1 LFRLRSDDFFGEVT
15 PPTNQLYAVPRATA
29 AEGMLPARLGGY
41 QLMAKLAV
49 GGMAEVYLA
58 RHGELAGFRTL
69 VVVKKVLP
77 HLASHPE
84 FITMFLDEARIASL
98 LDHPN
103 VVRIIEVGHAD
114 EEFFLAMELVQGKPL
129 SSLIRRA
136 MDRKEPL
143 PPKIAAWI
151 VAQAA
156 AGLHHAHELTDA
168 SGQLLHLVHRDVSP
182 QNILIS
188 FEGAVKVIDFGI
200 ARALGR
206 LTDTAAGQI
215 KGKFAYMAPEHG
227 TGQEIGSW
235 TDIFALGVVL
245 WESLCGRRLFA
256 RQSDMATMRAILEEP
271 IPRPST
277 LVKTPPGLEA
287 IAMRALARD
296 PRDRFE
302 SAQKMREAL
311 ERYTVVAGG
320 VSGGDLAA
328 LMKEYFAEER
338 SRWQSTTRLALEA
351 ESPVASPS
359 TRELKLSQT
368 SIPVGSVIFRPRT
381 TVEAPV
387 VVVSPYRRL
396 LLAGAIAA
404 AVAFLAVTI
413 AITLGRRPPRAH
425 PMVTPVT
432 VPAPAAATPL
442 APVPALEPQATPE
455 ATPGPEVKARPHP
468 RPAPRPVH
476 RTVPRLDVPSDRRPN
491 PF

>member
-1 LFRLRSDDFFGEVT
+1 
-15 PPTNQLYAVPRATA
+15 LYAVPRATA

-41 QLMAKLAV
+41 ELMTKLAV

-103 VVRIIEVGHAD
+103 VVRIIEVGHAE

-227 TGQEIGSW
+227 TGEEIGSW

-256 RQSDMATMRAILEEP
+256 RQSDIATMRAILEEP
-271 IPRPST
+271 IPRPSSV
-277 LVKTPPGLEA
+277 VKTPPGLEA

-302 SAQKMREAL
+302 NAQKMREAL
-311 ERYTVVAGG
+311 ERFTVVAGG
-320 VSGGDLAA
+320 VSGGDVAA
-328 LMKEYFAEER
+328 LMKDYFADER
-338 SRWQSTTRLALEA
+338 ARWQNTTRQALET
-351 ESPVASPS
+351 EVPVDSPS
-359 TRELKLSQT
+359 SRELKMSQT
-368 SIPVGSVIFRPRT
+368 SVPVGSVILRRHT
-381 TVEAPV
+381 TVQAPV
-387 VVVSPYRRL
+387 AAPSPRRRL
-396 LLAGAIAA
+396 MLAGGIAA
-404 AVAFLAVTI
+404 AAAFMVVTI
-413 AITLGRRPPRAH
+413 ALALGRRTPGSHRP
-425 PMVTPVT
+425 VTPVT
-432 VPAPAAATPL
+432 IPAPVAATPL
-442 APVPALEPQATPE
+442 APVPVAEPPAALEAPT
-455 ATPGPEVKARPHP
+455 TEVKPRPHP
-468 RPAPRPVH
+468 RPAPRPA
-476 RTVPRLDVPSDRRPN
+476 RRAVPRLDVPSDRRPN